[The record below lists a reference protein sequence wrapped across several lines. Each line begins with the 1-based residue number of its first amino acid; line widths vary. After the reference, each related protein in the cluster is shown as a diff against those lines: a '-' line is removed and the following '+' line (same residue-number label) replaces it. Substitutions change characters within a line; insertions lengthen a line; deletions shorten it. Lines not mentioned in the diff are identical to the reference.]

1 LKQEQEEEQLA
12 IKEAEEYKAKQ
23 AQLQKKREQARLKAK
38 EQEKKRVAN
47 EIIAKKEA
55 EAFKARQMEAK
66 KTFKETENHWQGT
79 SRSIPQP
86 GQKKPRPIKKSISKK
101 LGRVQQTADQINNN
115 ATLGSLGPAQ
125 KPQTAT
131 IEKKKAQVAN
141 AANATNDID
150 TVQLTFL
157 GSRLIIPYSACHT
170 TPYELV
176 ALWKTIFTFL
186 DLRQYRFN
194 KWTAKNQYVFQL
206 RTYCR
211 LFYTVL
217 QPQKSVAVDLRK
229 ENIRKLTI
237 NDKSSKP
244 AKKSRKWT
252 TGDLLRPAI
261 VKQADDYLNLN
272 DVISTTDVFGQFVRP
287 DLRGKLL

>member
-66 KTFKETENHWQGT
+66 KTFKETE
-79 SRSIPQP
+79 
-86 GQKKPRPIKKSISKK
+86 K
-101 LGRVQQTADQINNN
+101 
-115 ATLGSLGPAQ
+115 SLGPAQ